1 MRFARVEPRVGV
13 GPELRT
19 HDCQPCGVAIS
30 EAEVSPPKGSLDVL
44 SQALLTREEARRIAA
59 TFAKLPEL
67 LQRH

>member
-1 MRFARVEPRVGV
+1 MRFARVKPRVGA

-19 HDCQPCGVAIS
+19 HDCQPCGVAVG
-30 EAEVSPPKGSLDVL
+30 EAEVSPPKGFLDVF

-67 LQRH
+67 LGKR